1 MIELPVVEGGF
12 RTILA
17 DPPWSFKTYGNR
29 AGTTPHSG
37 ADEHYVVASFEDMAT
52 IPVASV
58 AARDCALFM
67 WVVDSHFD
75 EALAL
80 GKAWGFEF
88 KTCAFVWFKGRNEG
102 VVPKVG
108 MGYWTRKQTEQCWL
122 FTRGKPPRM
131 SKGVEQ
137 AIFCGRGRH
146 SAKPDEQYERIE
158 ALTGGPYLELFS
170 RLSRPGWQAWGNQT
184 GSRDGLFDGEAA

>member
-1 MIELPVVEGGF
+1 MSELPPGPF
-12 RTILA
+12 PCILA
-17 DPPWSFKTYGNR
+17 DPPWAFRTYNNKS
-29 AGTTPHSG
+29 GTTPHRG
-37 ADEHYVVASFEDMAT
+37 VEDHYVVASFEDMAR

-58 AARDCALFM
+58 AAKDSALLM
-67 WVVDSHFD
+67 WVVDSHMD
-75 EALAL
+75 EALRL
-80 GKAWGFEF
+80 GEAWGFKF

-122 FTRGKPPRM
+122 FTRGKPARL

-137 AIFCGRGRH
+137 ALFCGRGRH

-158 ALTGGPYLELFS
+158 ALVGGPYLELFS
-170 RLSRPGWQAWGNQT
+170 RLSRPGWTAWGNQT
-184 GSRDGLFDGEAA
+184 GLRDGLFDTVEAAA